1 MRCLLVAS
9 PMVGHVLP
17 LVPLATALRDAGHQV
32 VLATGA
38 DGAAAVRTTG
48 LDVRDAVPGLR
59 VGAVFGPQALRHPLK
74 ARREALGV
82 VREPDLVGVLFA
94 AMAARMAAGVLMI
107 ADEFRPDLVVQEPL
121 AAAGA
126 LAGARLGV
134 PVVVVNNTLF
144 DADKLLAVTVARMGT
159 TTRRHG
165 VDRIPPA
172 SEVLLTVPPS
182 LVDGQRGRP
191 MRFVPVPGNGS
202 APEELTRPGDRPRIV
217 VSRSTVADPRPD
229 RLMSTVVRVVGDL
242 DADVVLARPD
252 RRVLRRPLP
261 SNVRTT
267 EWLPFPAVFPAAN
280 GAVHHGGAGTLLT
293 GLAAGIPQLVVPGA
307 GDRRVNAEVLAARG
321 AGLAVPLDRITAA
334 DLDRLVSD
342 PGLASAAREVADEIA
357 GMPHPDDVVD
367 DLAALAR

>member
-1 MRCLLVAS
+1 MRVLVVAA

-17 LVPLATALRDAGHQV
+17 LVPLATALRDAGHEV
-32 VLATGA
+32 VLVTGS
-38 DGAAAVRTTG
+38 DGAEAVRATG
-48 LDVRDAVPGLR
+48 LDVRDVVPGLR
-59 VGAVFGPQALRHPLK
+59 VGAVFGPQALLHPLK
-74 ARREALGV
+74 ARREAMGV

-94 AMAARMAAGVLMI
+94 AMAARMADGVLSI
-107 ADEFRPDLVVQEPL
+107 ADQLRPDLVVQEPL
-121 AAAGA
+121 AATGA
-126 LAGARLGV
+126 LAAARRRV
-134 PVVVVNNTLF
+134 PLAVVNNTLF

-165 VDRIPPA
+165 VDHIPSA
-172 SEVLLTVPPS
+172 SDVLLTAPPS

-202 APEELTRPGDRPRIV
+202 APEDLTRPGDRPRII

-229 RLMSTVVRVVGDL
+229 RLMSRVVTVAGDL

-261 SNVRTT
+261 PNVRTT
-267 EWLPFPAVFPAAN
+267 AWLPFPTVFPAAN

-307 GDRRVNAEVLAARG
+307 GDRKVNAELLAARG
-321 AGLAVPLDRITAA
+321 AGLAVPLEQISAT
-334 DLDRLVSD
+334 DLKRLVGD
-342 PGLASAAREVADEIA
+342 PKLADAAREVADEIA
-357 GMPHPDDVVD
+357 GMPHPGDVVH
-367 DLAALAR
+367 DLVALAG